1 VLSALCP
8 HQIPRSLVTLNDLY
22 SLVIYVALRA
32 VIASPGI
39 GVFSSVCGSAATDGE
54 TGQDDQEGF
63 PEDDHQDDIGG
74 DRPSRVRQQHS
85 AHSEVH
91 GDGQGASYAK
101 AYGPAVVS
109 TYRDFVCGRGCH
121 ATGPLLGATPG
132 ASG

>member
-1 VLSALCP
+1 
-8 HQIPRSLVTLNDLY
+8 
-22 SLVIYVALRA
+22 VIYVALHA
-32 VIASPGI
+32 VIVILDIS
-39 GVFSSVCGSAATDGE
+39 VFSSVRGSAATDGE
-54 TGQDDQEGF
+54 TSQDDQQDF

-91 GDGQGASYAK
+91 GDGQCAGYAK